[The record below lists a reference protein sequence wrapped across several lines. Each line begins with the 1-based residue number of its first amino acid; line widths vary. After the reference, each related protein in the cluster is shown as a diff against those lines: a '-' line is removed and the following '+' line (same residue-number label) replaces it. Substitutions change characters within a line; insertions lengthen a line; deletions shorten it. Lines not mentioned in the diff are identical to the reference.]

1 MSTTVI
7 TAFRPRPDK
16 GIGERVLVVADWT
29 LDPHSV
35 VAELLRRASERHV
48 TWSLLVPAW
57 LHGLDWAGDPYA
69 SYPCAETALL
79 TLRELAVQAGL
90 TVDLAILGDH
100 DPVTAVGDAC
110 AAIRSDAVLLCTR
123 HRRLSRRHPLD
134 LAHRI
139 RAASGVPVA
148 HAQLAAIGR
157 GHCAPVADAA

>member
-7 TAFRPRPDK
+7 TALRPPPDK
-16 GIGERVLVVADWT
+16 ETGDHVLVVADWA
-29 LDPHSV
+29 LDPHAV
-35 VAELLRRASERHV
+35 VAELVQRASGREI

-57 LHGLDWAGDPYA
+57 LHGLDWAGDPYV

-90 TVDLAILGDH
+90 AVDLAILGDH

-110 AAIRSDAVLLCTR
+110 AALRCDAVLLCTR
-123 HRRLSRRHPLD
+123 HRRVPRRHPLD

-139 RAASGVPVA
+139 HGASRVPVT
-148 HAQLAAIGR
+148 HAQLPAVGR
-157 GHCAPVADAA
+157 GHCAPVANAA

>member
-7 TAFRPRPDK
+7 TALRPLPSEGTGDH
-16 GIGERVLVVADWT
+16 VLVVADWA
-29 LDPHSV
+29 LDPHAV
-35 VAELLRRASERHV
+35 VAELVRRANERQV

-57 LHGLDWAGDPYA
+57 LHGLDWAGDPYV

-90 TVDLAILGDH
+90 AVDLAILGDH

-110 AAIRSDAVLLCTR
+110 AALRCDAVLLCTR
-123 HRRLSRRHPLD
+123 HRRLPHRHPLD

-139 RAASGVPVA
+139 HAVSRVPVA
-148 HAQLAAIGR
+148 RAQLPAAGR
-157 GHCAPVADAA
+157 GHCEPVAAAA